1 MTDQDART
9 EALRNVVDRVT
20 SWQETATEG
29 TIREELDS
37 ALDEVGIDLSEA
49 QRQRVTEQISDGDE
63 VDVDV
68 VASEG
73 V

>member
-49 QRQRVTEQISDGDE
+49 QRQRVTEQISDGED
-63 VDVDV
+63 VDVD
-68 VASEG
+68 ALATEG
-73 V
+73 A

>member
-20 SWQETATEG
+20 SWQESAPDG
-29 TIREELDS
+29 TIRDELDS

-49 QRQRVTEQISDGDE
+49 QRDRVTQQISDGDE
-63 VDVDV
+63 VDVDAL
-68 VASEG
+68 ASEG
-73 V
+73 A

>member
-37 ALDEVGIDLSEA
+37 ALAEVGIDLSEA
-49 QRQRVTEQISDGDE
+49 QRQRVTEQISDGED
-63 VDVDV
+63 VDVD
-68 VASEG
+68 ALATEG
-73 V
+73 A

>member
-49 QRQRVTEQISDGDE
+49 QRQRVTEQISDGD
-63 VDVDV
+63 DVD
-68 VASEG
+68 ALAAEG

>member
-37 ALDEVGIDLSEA
+37 ALGEVGIDLSEA
-49 QRQRVTEQISDGDE
+49 QRQRVTEQISDGED
-63 VDVDV
+63 VDVD
-68 VASEG
+68 ALATEG
-73 V
+73 A

>member
-49 QRQRVTEQISDGDE
+49 QRQRVTEQISDGED
-63 VDVDV
+63 VDVD
-68 VASEG
+68 ALANEG

>member
-37 ALDEVGIDLSEA
+37 ALAEVGIDLSEA
-49 QRQRVTEQISDGDE
+49 QRQRVTEQISDGED
-63 VDVDV
+63 VDVDAL
-68 VASEG
+68 ASEG
-73 V
+73 A

>member
-37 ALDEVGIDLSEA
+37 ALAEVGIDLSEA
-49 QRQRVTEQISDGDE
+49 QRQRVTEQISDGED
-63 VDVDV
+63 VDVD
-68 VASEG
+68 ALANEG

>member
-37 ALDEVGIDLSEA
+37 ALAEVGIDLSEA
-49 QRQRVTEQISDGDE
+49 QRQRVTEQISEGED
-63 VDVDV
+63 VDVD
-68 VASEG
+68 ALANEG

>member
-20 SWQETATEG
+20 SWQESAPDG
-29 TIREELDS
+29 TIRDELDS

-49 QRQRVTEQISDGDE
+49 QRERVTQQISDGDE
-63 VDVDV
+63 VDVDAL
-68 VASEG
+68 ASEG
-73 V
+73 A

>member
-1 MTDQDART
+1 MPDQDART

-37 ALDEVGIDLSEA
+37 ALDEVGIGLTDA
-49 QRQRVTEQISDGDE
+49 QREQVTHQISEGQ
-63 VDVDV
+63 DVDV
-68 VASEG
+68 ESLTSEA

>member
-20 SWQETATEG
+20 SWQESAPDG
-29 TIREELDS
+29 TIRDELDS

-49 QRQRVTEQISDGDE
+49 QRERITQQISDGDE
-63 VDVDV
+63 VDVDAL
-68 VASEG
+68 ASEG
-73 V
+73 A

>member
-63 VDVDV
+63 VDVDAL
-68 VASEG
+68 ASEG

>member
-37 ALDEVGIDLSEA
+37 ALAEVGIDLSEA
-49 QRQRVTEQISDGDE
+49 QRQRVTEQISDGE
-63 VDVDV
+63 DVDV
-68 VASEG
+68 EALATG
-73 V
+73 GA